1 MIKQLSFLLTD
12 ILNTG
17 NIDYLTDDNT
27 AVVDEH
33 QLPQITPTN
42 LGPGRKLLSS
52 LEADEVSESPA
63 TCIHTHIVI
72 HEEAAPSPCPI

>member
-1 MIKQLSFLLTD
+1 MIKQLSYLLTD

-17 NIDYLTDDNT
+17 NVDYLTDENT

-52 LEADEVSESPA
+52 LEADEVSA
-63 TCIHTHIVI
+63 
-72 HEEAAPSPCPI
+72 

>member
-42 LGPGRKLLSS
+42 PGRKLLSS
-52 LEADEVSESPA
+52 LEADEVSESPTPA
-63 TCIHTHIVI
+63 STLI
-72 HEEAAPSPCPI
+72 S